1 MLRKSSVFMML
12 LAASLIGIGSATH
25 IQPQVEVA
33 QGQPLQ
39 KAPVLKQQEKALAD
53 RILPYIIQNMGGQT
67 LAQKVLPYLDVTPI
81 VIMRPSAGQAMASLA
96 KCNPGEKVVGGGFV
110 YSGPVGSGAGI
121 GIAVSQSMP
130 WGPDGWSSSYSTSV
144 PQQTQTSK
152 ITSYA
157 MCLSVNIALKGTQP
171 STTTTPLPK

>member
-1 MLRKSSVFMML
+1 MLKKSSVFMML
-12 LAASLIGIGSATH
+12 LAASLIGIGSVTY
-25 IQPQVEVA
+25 IQPQVQVA

-67 LAQKVLPYLDVTPI
+67 LAQKVLPYLEITPI
-81 VIMRPSAGQAMASLA
+81 VIMRPSSGQPMTSLA
-96 KCNPGEKVVGGGFV
+96 NCNPGEKVVGGGFQ
-110 YSGPVGSGAGI
+110 YSGPVGRQTGTVVSG
-121 GIAVSQSMP
+121 SMP
-130 WGPDGWSSSYSTSV
+130 WGPDGWISSYSTSV

-152 ITSYA
+152 ITSYV

>member
-25 IQPQVEVA
+25 IQPQVQVA

-67 LAQKVLPYLDVTPI
+67 LAQKVLPYLEITPV

-110 YSGPVGSGAGI
+110 YSGPVGREAGI
-121 GIAVSQSMP
+121 VVSGSMP
-130 WGPDGWSSSYSTSV
+130 WGPDGWSSQYSTSV
-144 PQQTQTSK
+144 PQQTQPSQ
-152 ITSYA
+152 ITSYV

>member
-12 LAASLIGIGSATH
+12 LAASLIGIGSATL
-25 IQPQVEVA
+25 IQPQVQVA

-67 LAQKVLPYLDVTPI
+67 LAQKVLPYLEVTPI
-81 VIMRPSAGQAMASLA
+81 VIMRPSAGQPMVSLA
-96 KCNPGEKVVGGGFV
+96 NCNPGEKVVGGGFQ
-110 YSGPVGSGAGI
+110 YSGPVGRQTGTVVSG
-121 GIAVSQSMP
+121 SMP

-144 PQQTQTSK
+144 PQQTQPSK
-152 ITSYA
+152 ITSYV

>member
-1 MLRKSSVFMML
+1 MLSKSSVFMML

-25 IQPQVEVA
+25 IQPQVQVA

-39 KAPVLKQQEKALAD
+39 KAPILKQQEKALAD

-67 LAQKVLPYLDVTPI
+67 LAQKVLPYLEITPI
-81 VIMRPSAGQAMASLA
+81 VIMRPSSGQPMTSLA
-96 KCNPGEKVVGGGFV
+96 NCNPGEKVVGGGFQ
-110 YSGPVGSGAGI
+110 YSGPVGRQTGTVVSG
-121 GIAVSQSMP
+121 SMP
-130 WGPDGWSSSYSTSV
+130 WGPDGWASSYSTSV

-152 ITSYA
+152 ITSYV

-171 STTTTPLPK
+171 STTITPLPK

>member
-25 IQPQVEVA
+25 IQPQVQVA

-67 LAQKVLPYLDVTPI
+67 LAQKVLPYLEITPV
-81 VIMRPSAGQAMASLA
+81 VIMRPSAGQAMTSLA
-96 KCNPGEKVVGGGFV
+96 NCNPGEKVVGGGFQ
-110 YSGPVGSGAGI
+110 YSGPVGRQTGTV
-121 GIAVSQSMP
+121 VSSSMP
-130 WGPDGWSSSYSTSV
+130 WGSDGWASSYSTSV

-152 ITSYA
+152 ITSYV